1 MTPKLTFKVLA
12 ASALVFAV
20 LPATQVLAQAAV
32 VAAPASDQRA
42 MLASDDPVL
51 AANKRLVYDMWRNL
65 LEAGHVDQAPRFLA
79 EDYIQHN
86 PNVASGRAPV
96 VAFLGNFVQ
105 RKPLEDT
112 IPGLVSIT
120 AEGDLVVLTFV
131 REYGDPRD
139 ATRSYTTTWF
149 DMFRVENGLIVE
161 HWDSS
166 LKF

>member
-1 MTPKLTFKVLA
+1 MAPGSTLKLLA
-12 ASALVFAV
+12 TSALAFAF
-20 LPATQVLAQAAV
+20 LPSTQVLAQAAV
-32 VAAPASDQRA
+32 VAAPASDQQA
-42 MLASDDPVL
+42 MLASEDPEL

-96 VAFLGNFVQ
+96 VEFLSNFVQ

-120 AEGDLVVLTFV
+120 AEGDLVVLSFV

-139 ATRSYTTTWF
+139 STRSYTTTWF
-149 DMFRVENGLIVE
+149 DMFRVEDGVIVE